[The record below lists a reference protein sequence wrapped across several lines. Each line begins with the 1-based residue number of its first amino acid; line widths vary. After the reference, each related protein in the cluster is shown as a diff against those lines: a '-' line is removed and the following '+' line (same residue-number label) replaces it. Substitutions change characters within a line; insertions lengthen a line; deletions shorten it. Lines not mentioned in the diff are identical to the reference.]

1 MFPKIMQ
8 VIQESPVIGKL
19 ISHVL
24 PMSQNQEAFEISA
37 SHQCAKI
44 VLKPWE

>member
-1 MFPKIMQ
+1 MQ
-8 VIQESPVIGKL
+8 VIQRSPAIDKL

-24 PMSQNQEAFEISA
+24 PMGHIQEAFELSA

-44 VLKPWE
+44 ILKPWE